1 MGLFHATPTCFPGAE
16 TPLLQGQLRRRLLQ
30 AVWLPSL
37 QGPFCWDCGCH
48 LLFRLRFRAPESPPP
63 PGTGALHRILA
74 LLPERVWPVSHGM
87 PPRDGLSLG
96 DEKYCV
102 RRDSPPLPTRARM
115 PRAGYLR
122 GLWAHSKPQS
132 LHGQERGRSKPREPG
147 MYRLP
152 GPFTPEPFLP
162 LN

>member
-1 MGLFHATPTCFPGAE
+1 MPPRLVFQVRKLPYFKASSGAVSSKLSGC
-16 TPLLQGQLRRRLLQ
+16 PHFR
-30 AVWLPSL
+30 
-37 QGPFCWDCGCH
+37 GPFAGTAGATYCSGYASVH
-48 LLFRLRFRAPESPPP
+48 QSPPPP
-63 PGTGALHRILA
+63 PGTGALHCILA

>member
-63 PGTGALHRILA
+63 QGQ
-74 LLPERVWPVSHGM
+74 
-87 PPRDGLSLG
+87 GLSTASWP
-96 DEKYCV
+96 C
-102 RRDSPPLPTRARM
+102 
-115 PRAGYLR
+115 YLN
-122 GLWAHSKPQS
+122 AC
-132 LHGQERGRSKPREPG
+132 
-147 MYRLP
+147 
-152 GPFTPEPFLP
+152 GP
-162 LN
+162 